1 MTVTCGI
8 DWAEAHHDVAL
19 VDETGARVANLR
31 IDTGV
36 KGFGELMAMLVD
48 RAEQPLTVPVAI
60 ETDKGLLVAAQR
72 AAGMVVYAINPRAV
86 ARYRE
91 RHGQAG
97 GKSDPGDAVVLA
109 DILRTDRD
117 RHRSLPRL
125 SDEAL
130 AVKALARQ
138 HQEAIWA
145 RQEVVNR
152 LRSLL
157 IEFYPNA
164 LAAFPNL
171 THKAAL
177 EILAAAPTPEAGSKL
192 ATRRVITL
200 LRRCGRGHRPDLA
213 ERIMT
218 ALRTPALHQPERVEA
233 PLGHVVARLVA
244 TISVMQAGIAELEN
258 VMTAEFDAHPDAA
271 IFTPAPG
278 LGPVLAARVLGEIG
292 DDRARFLAA
301 QNLRCFAGTA
311 PITRAS
317 GRTKVVQT
325 RHIRNRRLA
334 DACHWWAFAAITKSP
349 GARAHYD
356 RRRAA
361 GDSHNAAL
369 RHLANT
375 LLGRLWWCWQNH
387 QPWNEETAWANIA
400 LAESVFGLYKAE
412 LITSQGPWR
421 TVEDVELATLSWVYW
436 WNTGRLH
443 SAIGEFPPAEYEAA
457 YYA

>member
-1 MTVTCGI
+1 
-8 DWAEAHHDVAL
+8 
-19 VDETGARVANLR
+19 
-31 IDTGV
+31 
-36 KGFGELMAMLVD
+36 
-48 RAEQPLTVPVAI
+48 
-60 ETDKGLLVAAQR
+60 
-72 AAGMVVYAINPRAV
+72 V

-97 GKSDPGDAVVLA
+97 GKSDPGDAVLA

-117 RHRSLPRL
+117 RHRPLPRL

-145 RQEVVNR
+145 RQEVGNR
-152 LRSLL
+152 LRSVL
-157 IEFYPNA
+157 IEFYLNA

-177 EILAAAPTPEAGSKL
+177 EVLAAAPTPEAGSKL

-200 LRRCGRGHRPDLA
+200 LRRCGRGDRPGLA
-213 ERIMT
+213 ERIIS

-233 PLGHVVARLVA
+233 ALGHVVAGLVA
-244 TISVMQAGIAELEN
+244 TISMMQAGIAELEN
-258 VMTAEFDAHPDAA
+258 VMSAEFDAHPDAA

-278 LGPVLAARVLGEIG
+278 LGPVLATRVLGEIG

-349 GARAHYD
+349 GARPHYD

-369 RHLANT
+369 RHLANKR
-375 LLGRLWWCWQNH
+375 LGRLWWCWQNH
-387 QPWNEETAWANIA
+387 QPWDDETAWANI
-400 LAESVFGLYKAE
+400 S
-412 LITSQGPWR
+412 P
-421 TVEDVELATLSWVYW
+421 TVKEIAV
-436 WNTGRLH
+436 
-443 SAIGEFPPAEYEAA
+443 
-457 YYA
+457 